1 MNKIFD
7 INYMLSTVPEIISYL
22 PITLILAIVS
32 SLIGLIIAFII
43 ALIRYFNVKIL
54 TPICK
59 VYVSFIRGT
68 PTLVQLFLVYYG
80 IPILLQAINAE
91 FDTNFSVSTIPRIA
105 FAFVALSL
113 NSGAYMSETL
123 RSAML
128 SVDDGQLEA
137 CYSVNMN
144 IRQALTLIIIPQALT
159 VALPSLSNTFISM
172 VKETSLAF
180 SISVVELMAGAKL
193 VGARSFRFFETYIVV
208 SILYWIVCIVIEQLL
223 ALIEKY
229 LRRYERGVIK

>member
-7 INYMLSTVPEIISYL
+7 INYMLSTVPEIIGYL
-22 PITLILAIVS
+22 PVTLVLAIVS
-32 SLIGLIIAFII
+32 SLIGLVIAFMI
-43 ALIRYFNVKIL
+43 ALIRYFNVKVL
-54 TPICK
+54 TQICK

-80 IPILLQAINAE
+80 VPILLQGINAE
-91 FDTNFSVSTIPRIA
+91 FGTELNVNGIPRIA
-105 FAFVALSL
+105 FAFLALSL

-123 RSAML
+123 RSSML
-128 SVDDGQLEA
+128 SVDAGQLEA

-144 IRQALTLIIIPQALT
+144 TRQALIRIIIPQALT
-159 VALPSLSNTFISM
+159 VALPSLSNSFISM

-208 SILYWIVCIVIEQLL
+208 SIIYWIVCIIIEQLL
-223 ALIEKY
+223 AFVEKY
-229 LRRYERGVIK
+229 LRRYERGVAK